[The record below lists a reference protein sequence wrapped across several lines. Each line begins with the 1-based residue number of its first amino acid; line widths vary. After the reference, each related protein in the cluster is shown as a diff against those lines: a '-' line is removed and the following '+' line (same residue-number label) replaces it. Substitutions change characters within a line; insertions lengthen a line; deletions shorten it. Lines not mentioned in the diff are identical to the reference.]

1 MNRKPL
7 SVVAIDDSEIDVLVL
22 KKVLSGVSE
31 IGEVTIYQKPQEALE
46 IISRNANEDGSGPDL
61 ILLDIMMPEMDGF
74 EWLDELEDLI
84 ESDYKPVIFILSST
98 NLKRHHE
105 DFQKQH
111 ISQELIT
118 KPLDLDQL
126 KELIAKHFPEPDD
139 KVEKKFRLKF

>member
-74 EWLDELEDLI
+74 EWLDELEDL
-84 ESDYKPVIFILSST
+84 E
-98 NLKRHHE
+98 
-105 DFQKQH
+105 
-111 ISQELIT
+111 
-118 KPLDLDQL
+118 
-126 KELIAKHFPEPDD
+126 KHG
-139 KVEKKFRLKF
+139 

>member
-7 SVVAIDDSEIDVLVL
+7 SVVAIDDSEIDALVL

-46 IISRNANEDGSGPDL
+46 IISRDANKDGSGPEL

-111 ISQELIT
+111 ISQELLT

-126 KELIAKHFPEPDD
+126 KDLIKKHFPEEEEE
-139 KVEKKFRLKF
+139 KQKKFRLKF